1 MKGIFKNAFFII
13 TLAVAVALS
22 ASSLAIRLG
31 GKMSF
36 IDNCVGS
43 ALAPFEKASKS
54 IEGFFKNISG
64 YFMDYNALK
73 DENEAL
79 KEQIKQMQEDVEK
92 SDELKRENDWLYNFL
107 ELKRSTSN
115 YDFERANVI
124 AYSHVNYLAAFTID
138 KGSVDGIA
146 KGMAII
152 TDEGLAGIVTDV
164 ALNHAICT
172 CAINP
177 NFTVSAY
184 TERVVLEGEED
195 VTVKSAESIVATG
208 NFMDA
213 ASGCM
218 RIEYIGDTSEIKV
231 GDKVKTS
238 GAGGI
243 YPRGLSIGEVVD
255 ILNDEY
261 SQGTYALV
269 KTTVDINTVENV
281 MVITDFTGKAVAP

>member
-1 MKGIFKNAFFII
+1 MKDIFKNSFFII
-13 TLAVAVALS
+13 TLAIAIVLS
-22 ASSLAIRLG
+22 ASSLALRLG

-36 IDNCVGS
+36 IDSAVGT
-43 ALAPFEKASKS
+43 ALAPFEKASKN
-54 IEGFFKNISG
+54 IEGFFTNISG
-64 YFMDYNALK
+64 YFTDYNALK
-73 DENEAL
+73 EENAAL
-79 KEQIKQMQEDVEK
+79 KEQIKAMEEDVER

-107 ELKRSTSN
+107 ELKRSTSH
-115 YDFERANVI
+115 YHFAKASVI
-124 AYSHVNYLAAFTID
+124 AYSQINYLAAFTID
-138 KGSVDGIA
+138 KGSSDGIE
-146 KGMAII
+146 KGMPII
-152 TDEGLAGIVTDV
+152 TDQGLAGIVTDV
-164 ALNHAICT
+164 SLNHSICT

-218 RIEYIGDTSEIKV
+218 RIEYIGDTSAIEI
-231 GDKVKTS
+231 GDMVYTS

-243 YPRGLSIGEVVD
+243 YPRGLSIGQVID

-261 SQGTYALV
+261 SQSRYALV
-269 KTTVDINTVENV
+269 KTTVDINSVESV
-281 MVITDFTGKAVAP
+281 MVVTDFTGKAVAP

>member
-13 TLAVAVALS
+13 TLAVAVVLS

-36 IDNCVGS
+36 IDNAIGTV
-43 ALAPFEKASKS
+43 LAPFEKASKS
-54 IEGFFKNISG
+54 IEGFFSNISG

-79 KEQIKQMQEDVEK
+79 KEQIKSMEEDVER

-107 ELKRSTSN
+107 ELKRSSSN
-115 YDFERANVI
+115 YDFEKANVI
-124 AYSHVNYLAAFTID
+124 AYSQINYLAAFTID
-138 KGSVDGIA
+138 KGSIDGVK
-146 KGMAII
+146 KGMPII
-152 TDEGLAGIVTDV
+152 TDQGLAGIVTDV

-172 CAINP
+172 CAVNP

-184 TERVVLEGEED
+184 AERVVLEGEEN

-218 RIEYIGDTSEIKV
+218 RIEYIGDTSEIEV
-231 GDKVKTS
+231 GDKIMTS
-238 GAGGI
+238 GAGGV
-243 YPRGLSIGEVVD
+243 YPRGISIGVVVD

-261 SQGTYALV
+261 SQSRYALV
-269 KTTVDINTVENV
+269 KTTVDINTVESV
-281 MVITDFTGKAVAP
+281 MIVTDFTGKAVLD

>member
-1 MKGIFKNAFFII
+1 MKDIFKNSFFII
-13 TLAVAVALS
+13 TLAIAVVLS
-22 ASSLAIRLG
+22 ASSLALRLG

-36 IDNCVGS
+36 IDSAVGT

-54 IEGFFKNISG
+54 IEGFFTNISG

-73 DENEAL
+73 EENAAL
-79 KEQIKQMQEDVEK
+79 KEQIKAMEEDVER

-107 ELKRSTSN
+107 ELKRSTSH
-115 YDFERANVI
+115 YHFAKASVI
-124 AYSHVNYLAAFTID
+124 AYSQINYLAAFTID
-138 KGSVDGIA
+138 KGSSDGIE
-146 KGMAII
+146 KGMPII
-152 TDEGLAGIVTDV
+152 TDRGLAGIVTDV
-164 ALNHAICT
+164 SLNHSICT

-218 RIEYIGDTSEIKV
+218 RIEYIGDTSAIEI
-231 GDKVKTS
+231 GDMVYTS

-243 YPRGLSIGEVVD
+243 YPRGLSIGQVID

-261 SQGTYALV
+261 SQSRYALV
-269 KTTVDINTVENV
+269 KTTVDINSVESV
-281 MVITDFTGKAVAP
+281 MVVTDFTGKAVAP